1 MAAMLGVMKSMKA
14 AKAAQDN
21 FNDPTKGAN
30 VPAGRE
36 GAPVILFDCT
46 KKEAY
51 TPSKGYKQLFRR
63 LRSTFQPKPLKEAI
77 TPESISEADILV
89 FAAPREKFTTGEF
102 DALEDFVNNGGSIL
116 WLVSEGGE
124 PKMGTNIN
132 YLLEKYK
139 ISVNKDCVVRTVHQ
153 KYFHPKEALISD
165 GVLNRAINSYG
176 NKSSSSASNPSMTQS
191 MDSFSGVKEEQTL
204 SFVMPFGATLMVEK
218 PATAILS
225 SGKIAYPMHR
235 PVGAVW
241 QGKGSE
247 GRIVVLG
254 SAAMA
259 EDEWLD
265 KEDNAKVIDFC
276 LRWLTQNSGIKLND
290 LDSEEPDVNEYT
302 HLPDTE
308 ALAERLRCC
317 LQEGEDLPKDFT
329 QLFDSTLFK
338 FDTSLIPEA
347 LELYAK
353 LNVKKAPLSLIAPQ
367 FDTPLPPLQ
376 PAVFPPTLK
385 EPPPPALDLFDL
397 EEEFASEKTRLAKLF
412 SKCQEGTDE
421 DVEYFVRQGAQI
433 LGIQPEAGKESG
445 DTGKAL
451 LSQIFQKVVQF
462 KMRAPIA
469 NDYGGG
475 MTLAHDARLD
485 RIDAEL
491 AGMDMV

>member
-1 MAAMLGVMKSMKA
+1 MLGVMKSMKVA
-14 AKAAQDN
+14 ATAREN
-21 FNDPTKGAN
+21 FADPTKGGA

-36 GAPVILFDCT
+36 GAPVVLFDCT

-63 LRSTFQPKPLKEAI
+63 LRATFQPKPLKEAI
-77 TPESISEADILV
+77 SSEALAEAQILV
-89 FAAPREKFTTGEF
+89 FGCPRDKFTTGEF
-102 DALEDFVNNGGSIL
+102 DALEEFVSNGGSIL
-116 WLVSEGGE
+116 WMVSEGGE

-132 YLLEKYK
+132 YLLEKYG

-153 KYFHPKEALISD
+153 KYFHPKETLITD
-165 GVLNRAINSYG
+165 GILNRAINAFGS
-176 NKSSSSASNPSMTQS
+176 KSSSAASKEASMNQS
-191 MDSFSGVKEEQTL
+191 MDSFSGVKEDPTL
-204 SFVMPFGATLMVEK
+204 SFVMPSGATLMVQK

-241 QGKGSE
+241 QGKGGE
-247 GRIVVLG
+247 GRVVVLG
-254 SAAMA
+254 SATMA

-276 LRWLTQNSGIKLND
+276 LRWLSPNTSIKLND

-338 FDTSLIPEA
+338 FNTSLIPEA
-347 LELYAK
+347 LELYNK
-353 LNVKKAPLSLIAPQ
+353 LSVKKAPLSLIAPQ

-397 EEEFASEKTRLAKLF
+397 EEEFASEKSRLAKLF
-412 SKCQEGTDE
+412 TKCQEGSSE

-433 LGIQPEAGKESG
+433 LGIQPEPGKENADS
-445 DTGKAL
+445 GKAL
-451 LSQIFQKVVQF
+451 LAQIFQKVVQF

-475 MTLAHDARLD
+475 MTLASDGANLD